1 MTPEQHLTFGHVV
14 RSEWTKL
21 ISLRSIW
28 IMLVGLPPAGI
39 GLAALIGWN
48 DRGRPTPST
57 VTEAVG
63 GGFLLYAMAI
73 GVFGILMM
81 TGEHGSGLIRTTLIA
96 VPRRLP
102 VLWAKA
108 LVLLATTLPV
118 LAEAYVGSFLANQ
131 AFADPAIR
139 LAGTDPHVLG
149 SIIGATVATVAAG
162 LIGLGV
168 GTVLRNTAGAVTT
181 YMAGL
186 VLLPPVLLGAL
197 PDAARQAV
205 LPFLPTPAMQ
215 GLFAVGAA
223 NTPVLD
229 PGASAIVVLG
239 WVVVILGGAAAVL
252 HRLDA

>member
-1 MTPEQHLTFGHVV
+1 MTEHHLTFGHVV

-21 ISLRSIW
+21 ISLRSSW
-28 IMLVGLPPAGI
+28 IMLGGLPLAGI

-48 DRGRPTPST
+48 DRDRPTPST

-73 GVFGILMM
+73 GVFGLLAM
-81 TGEHGSGLIRTTLIA
+81 TGEHGSGLIRATLIA

-102 VLWAKA
+102 VLGAKA

-118 LAEAYVGSFLANQ
+118 LAEAYVGSFLAHQ

-139 LAGTDPHVLG
+139 LSLTDPQVVR
-149 SIIGATVATVAAG
+149 SIIGATAATVAAG
-162 LIGLGV
+162 LIGLGI
-168 GTVLRNTAGAVTT
+168 GTMLRGTAGAVTT
-181 YMAGL
+181 FVAGL
-186 VLLPPVLLGAL
+186 VILPPVLLGAL
-197 PDAARQAV
+197 PDALRQAV
-205 LPFLPTPAMQ
+205 LPLLPTPAMQ

-229 PGASAIVVLG
+229 PGASTIVVLG
-239 WVVVILGGAAAVL
+239 WVVVILGGAAAVM
-252 HRLDA
+252 HRMDV